1 MAQAP
6 RCRPGVSRS
15 WLTLILMMLFFPL
28 LYSNI
33 PEFSKYIQKLPS
45 LEKIQKQQAAQQQK
59 SVTAATEEKTKP
71 TVGTSTRS
79 TQDDN
84 NV

>member
-1 MAQAP
+1 M
-6 RCRPGVSRS
+6 
-15 WLTLILMMLFFPL
+15 LTWQSCALLVDMDFDDVFFPL

-45 LEKIQKQQAAQQQK
+45 LEKIQKQQAAQQQN